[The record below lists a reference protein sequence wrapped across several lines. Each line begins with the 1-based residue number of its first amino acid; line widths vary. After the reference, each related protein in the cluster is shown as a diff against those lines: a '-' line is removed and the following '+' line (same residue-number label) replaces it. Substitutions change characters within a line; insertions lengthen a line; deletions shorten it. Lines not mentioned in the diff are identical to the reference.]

1 MVESGPATLAIARHD
16 AALEALDAGRV
27 DDARRL
33 AAIAVDAATAAFG
46 PDSPDLA
53 NVLLTCVDAAEF
65 AGDFTAAQALAERA
79 ATVASP
85 LAATDDTQL
94 MALWVDIEIAH
105 ARICLAQGDFD
116 QAEARL
122 TDALS
127 VASRVLAHDDS
138 SVLSIHNMRGVT
150 AKHAGR
156 FDDAATHYA
165 RLRAVLDVEPVA
177 DEQGLAVLPHNLGGL
192 AHSRGQVAEGL
203 AHAHRGLRLRIA
215 AVGEHHPDVAR
226 DLNAIGALLQ
236 DAGDPQAA
244 EAVYRRALR
253 IFENTLGTDHYEV
266 GMACA
271 NLAVTIA
278 ATGETTEA
286 RHCYERGLRI
296 LQSAL
301 NGTHPDVALVQHNLA
316 ALMASLG
323 DFGAADR
330 LLAQAE
336 AAMTASLTPEHPRLL
351 DLYATKAELRRHR
364 SQR

>member
-1 MVESGPATLAIARHD
+1 MVVSGPAKLAIARHN

-33 AAIAVDAATAAFG
+33 SAIAAEAATAAFG
-46 PDSPDLA
+46 PESPDLA

-65 AGDFTAAQALAERA
+65 AGDHSAAQALAERA

-85 LAATDDTQL
+85 LAATDDTEL

-105 ARICLAQGDFD
+105 ARIFLAQGDFD

-122 TDALS
+122 TDALL
-127 VASRVLAHDDS
+127 VASQVLADDDS
-138 SVLSIHNMRGVT
+138 SVLSIHDMRGVT

-156 FDDAATHYA
+156 FDDSAAHYA

-177 DEQGLAVLPHNLGGL
+177 DEQGLAVLLHNLGGL
-192 AHSRGQVAEGL
+192 AHSRGHVAEGL
-203 AHAHRGLRLRIA
+203 AHAQRGLKLRIG
-215 AVGEHHPDVAR
+215 AVGEHHPDVAG

-271 NLAVTIA
+271 NLAVTLA
-278 ATGETTEA
+278 AASDPTEA

-296 LQSAL
+296 LQSTL
-301 NGTHPDVALVQHNLA
+301 SGTHPDVALVQHNLA
-316 ALMASLG
+316 TLMASLG
-323 DFGAADR
+323 DLGTADR
-330 LLAQAE
+330 LLAEAE
-336 AAMTASLTPEHPRLL
+336 VAMTASLPPEHPRLL
-351 DLYATKAELRRHR
+351 DLHATKAELRRHR
-364 SQR
+364 SLR